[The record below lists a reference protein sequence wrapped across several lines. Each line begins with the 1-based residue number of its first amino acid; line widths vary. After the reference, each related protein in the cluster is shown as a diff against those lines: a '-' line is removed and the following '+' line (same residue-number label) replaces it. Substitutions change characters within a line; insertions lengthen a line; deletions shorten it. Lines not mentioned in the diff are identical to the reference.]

1 VLIGDVAFNGDVEFV
16 AFPLELVALVAF
28 PIIVSFHNCAIT
40 TLFIPAIFAR
50 DINDSRNINL
60 QQNN

>member
-28 PIIVSFHNCAIT
+28 PIAVSFDNCAIT
-40 TLFIPAIFAR
+40 TLFIPAKRDNPAKMVKAIPIF
-50 DINDSRNINL
+50 I
-60 QQNN
+60 